1 MICHRPL
8 KIKFLALAAV
18 FTVALI
24 AAPGSLQAQ
33 TIPELKTQAKALY
46 DANRFAE
53 ALPILEKI
61 VQAEPNDGQNQ
72 YYLAFSLMGTAA
84 NTPDPAARK
93 ALRVRARNAF
103 IKTAEIGP
111 GGDSR
116 MILVKAMA
124 AGIPPDGSDPIGF
137 SDIKEAN
144 DLMNKGEAAFS
155 SGKMDDALKAYQ
167 AALKVDPRLYHAA
180 LFSGDV
186 FMHTEKWDD
195 AEVWY
200 QKAISIDPFTETAY
214 RYSATPLMKQKKY
227 DQARD
232 RYVEAFIVAP
242 YSRLALSGLVQWG
255 EATKTTLAHP
265 RIDVPK
271 ITVDAAGKSNSSVSI
286 NPLAVD
292 GSMAWMSY
300 VVTRQ
305 GWRDGFTAKNAG
317 QPYRHTL
324 AEEAAALRSVI
335 KAARDLKP
343 KNLDPQIQTLEKL
356 DQDGVLEA
364 YILIAM
370 PDREIAWDH
379 AGYLRQNREKLRLYV
394 TKYVIGG
401 GK

>member
-1 MICHRPL
+1 MICHRSMKL
-8 KIKFLALAAV
+8 NFLALAAV
-18 FTVALI
+18 FTVALMV
-24 AAPGSLQAQ
+24 APASLQAQ
-33 TIPELKTQAKALY
+33 TIPELKLQAKALY
-46 DANRFAE
+46 DASRFPE

-61 VQAEPNDGQNQ
+61 VQAEPNDGESQ
-72 YYLAFSLMGTAA
+72 YYLAFSLIGTA
-84 NTPDPAARK
+84 TSTQDPAARR
-93 ALRVRARNAF
+93 ALRVRGRNAF
-103 IKTAEIGP
+103 IKTAELGIGS
-111 GGDSR
+111 DSL

-124 AGIPPDGSDPIGF
+124 GSLPADGSDPVGF

-167 AALKVDPRLYHAA
+167 AALKIDPRLYHAA
-180 LFSGDV
+180 LFAGDV

-200 QKAISIDPFTETAY
+200 RKAITIDPFTETAY

-227 DQARD
+227 DLARD

-242 YSRLALSGLVQWG
+242 YNRLALSGLVQWG
-255 EATKTTLAHP
+255 ETTKTALAHP
-265 RIDVPK
+265 QIDVPK
-271 ITVDAAGKSNSSVSI
+271 ITVDAAGKSNSSVNI

-300 VVTRQ
+300 VATRQ
-305 GWRDGFTAKNAG
+305 EWRDSFAAKNAR

-324 AEEAAALRSVI
+324 AEEAEALRSVI
-335 KAARDLKP
+335 RAAKALKP
-343 KNLDPQIQTLEKL
+343 KTLDPQIQTLAQL

-364 YILIAM
+364 FVLMAIPDQGIAL
-370 PDREIAWDH
+370 DH
-379 AGYLRQNREKLRLYV
+379 AAYLRQNRDKLRLYV

-401 GK
+401 GR